1 MKKFRF
7 LLYAVLCLNLVEL
20 NAQQDLS
27 KLSWSKVANSMP
39 EEWYSTEQAVQIAD
53 TVLAYQ
59 TEIGGW
65 TKNTGFHKKINQK
78 EMAKVRK
85 SGIGATFDNGATV
98 TEMRYL
104 AKIYK
109 FHEDAKYKEAFLKAF
124 NYILEAQYDNGGWPQ
139 FYPVRPSKSVS
150 YSGCITFNT
159 RVRDK
164 FCSKERELV

>member
-1 MKKFRF
+1 MKKFSF

-78 EMAKVRK
+78 EM
-85 SGIGATFDNGATV
+85 GAPDKPCGVGRA
-98 TEMRYL
+98 
-104 AKIYK
+104 
-109 FHEDAKYKEAFLKAF
+109 DANPKLLL
-124 NYILEAQYDNGGWPQ
+124 ND
-139 FYPVRPSKSVS
+139 
-150 YSGCITFNT
+150 T
-159 RVRDK
+159 
-164 FCSKERELV
+164 

>member
-109 FHEDAKYKEAFLKAF
+109 LHSMIMLM
-124 NYILEAQYDNGGWPQ
+124 
-139 FYPVRPSKSVS
+139 
-150 YSGCITFNT
+150 
-159 RVRDK
+159 
-164 FCSKERELV
+164 

>member
-104 AKIYK
+104 AKFINSMK
-109 FHEDAKYKEAFLKAF
+109 MLNIRKPF
-124 NYILEAQYDNGGWPQ
+124 
-139 FYPVRPSKSVS
+139 
-150 YSGCITFNT
+150 
-159 RVRDK
+159 
-164 FCSKERELV
+164 